1 METEEEILPDI
12 LEFYISQIDILIEMG
27 DARAFTIIKNVQA
40 NILEKIKEWKPNIK
54 HL

>member
-1 METEEEILPDI
+1 MKTEEEILPDI

-27 DARAFTIIKNVQA
+27 DARSIKGLIQLKNHM
-40 NILEKIKEWKPNIK
+40 IETKEKWKPKIK